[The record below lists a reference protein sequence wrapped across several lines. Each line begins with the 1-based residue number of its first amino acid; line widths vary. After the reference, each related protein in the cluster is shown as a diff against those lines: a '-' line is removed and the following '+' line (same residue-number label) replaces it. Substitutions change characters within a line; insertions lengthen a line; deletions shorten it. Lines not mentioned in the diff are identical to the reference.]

1 MLSTRLLLAWAAC
14 LGTVASLTADDT
26 GFRVPDGFEVSLFAD
41 DDLAT
46 NIYTLTVDN
55 NGQVVVSGPG
65 YVKRLLDD
73 NGDGLADRAE
83 TVFEGPAS
91 GAKGLLFTPEGHLI
105 FTGDNGLWMVRD
117 TDGDGRCEAEPERW
131 ATLRHP
137 EHGANGLVWGPDGHV
152 WLICGNDAGVDKQL
166 AGPGSPVPDPQCGAV
181 LRFAPDGQS
190 STVYAHGFRNPY
202 DLVFGP
208 DGHLFTVDSDGER
221 EHKLPWYTPTRLFDI
236 GSGRHHGWIES
247 GWTKSWAPPAY
258 FFDNVPRVAEIGR
271 GSPTGLFV
279 TQHPAWPAR
288 YRNGVF
294 SLCWTYGRVYFF
306 PLERQGSTF
315 TSDVEVFVET
325 IGDVGFAPVDA
336 ELSPSGDVY
345 LAIGGRGTRG
355 SVFRLRPSPRLTTP
369 VNYTDP
375 VAKVLQA
382 PQPLSPWSRKAW
394 IASVR
399 ELGHEVFANIVAD
412 PNRAVPERVRAI
424 EILVDV
430 FQSVGA
436 MPLDWIAEIE
446 SPEVRARLA
455 WATMTPDRAHDRKIL
470 LQQFAQDKHPRV
482 LRAAWEGLIVEPLP
496 PEASPEIA
504 DAAIAETDRYVS
516 GALIRAFD
524 HPELTTLAE
533 RIAKVH
539 RAAPQALPGRY
550 VPVMTACWFLDGETT
565 SRWTIAAWTQQEP
578 TDPSYRYLT
587 SDIAY
592 NTPATSAVDAVRRL
606 QVEIG
611 AINLFQAKGTTE
623 NTSEKQPEVLTGF
636 VSTLPYETI
645 APYVDGIERGLTKR
659 FPTGNR
665 ILDLEIARTLGM
677 IHRGLIVTK
686 KLNLF
691 SDPRDDIHYLIVIAL
706 ADGERSKDVTNATAY
721 ALANLHRKYA
731 EQGEYPSDKWPERI
745 GELFD
750 LLVQKDPAL
759 PEAIVAQE
767 AFGRAEHTLF
777 AQRLPKELR
786 DQAAEKLFAEAAR
799 RYDEGEESDLE
810 PAFTPEL
817 IRLAAGLPAEKT
829 LPILRDLWTDLRYR
843 DDVTLVLARHK
854 QPEDH
859 ERLVESLKSTQFS
872 IVAAA
877 ADALLAMSKNG
888 DMKASPE
895 SLAAALVG
903 LRRQSGIER
912 GSEATDPR
920 LLTLVQQWSEQLDAP
935 KPLVEQLA
943 RTAEKPNQ
951 QAIRDTFIALRSF
964 LVERYPEESASL
976 VGLGGQTAEA
986 WSERLARV
994 DWEAGRVAEGKV
1006 AFERAACHKCHDGR
1020 SRLGP
1025 ELKNVGSRFSRA
1037 DLFAAILEPSRDVS
1051 PTYHTTIVRTKSGKT
1066 YVGMTV
1072 YQSPDATLLQTG
1084 PGETTRIHGSD
1095 ILVQEKGS
1103 ISLMP
1108 TGLLDEFDA
1117 QSLAD
1122 LYAYLKTIR

>member
-1 MLSTRLLLAWAAC
+1 VLSTRLLLAWAAC

-46 NIYTLTVDN
+46 NIYTLTVDHL
-55 NGQVVVSGPG
+55 GQVVVSGPG

-83 TVFEGPAS
+83 TVFDGPAS

-105 FTGDNGLWMVRD
+105 FTGDNGLWLVRD
-117 TDGDGRCEAEPERW
+117 NDGDGRCEAEPERW

-181 LRFAPDGQS
+181 IRFTPDGQS

-236 GSGRHHGWIES
+236 GAGRHHGWIES

-315 TSDVEVFVET
+315 TSDVEVFMET
-325 IGDVGFAPVDA
+325 VGDVGFAPVDA
-336 ELSPSGDVY
+336 ELSPSGDVF

-375 VAKVLQA
+375 IAKVLQA

-399 ELGHEVFANIVAD
+399 ELGREVFANVIAD
-412 PNRAVPERVRAI
+412 PNRAVQERVRAI

-430 FQSVGA
+430 FQNFGA
-436 MPLDWIAEIE
+436 MPLDWIAQIE

-455 WATMTPDRAHDRKIL
+455 WATLTPDRAQDRKIL

-504 DAAIAETDRYVS
+504 DRALAESDRYVS

-524 HPELTTLAE
+524 HPELKKLAE
-533 RIAKVH
+533 RIAKDK
-539 RAAPQALPGRY
+539 RTAFQNPPTLYKPE
-550 VPVMTACWFLDGETT
+550 MTSPWLLDGQAA
-565 SRWTIAAWTQQEP
+565 SRQTVAAWTQDEP
-578 TDPSYRYLT
+578 HDPIYHYLN
-587 SDIAY
+587 SSRQY
-592 NTPATSAVDAVRRL
+592 NNWPGPAVHAVRRL
-606 QVEIG
+606 QVELG
-611 AINLFQAKGTTE
+611 AINLCHAKGDTE
-623 NTSEKQPEVLTGF
+623 KTSEKHPEVLTGY
-636 VSTLPYETI
+636 VSTLPHETI
-645 APYVDGIERGLTKR
+645 APYANGIERGLTR
-659 FPTGNR
+659 CFPSGDR
-665 ILDLEIARTLGM
+665 IVDLEIARTLGM
-677 IHRGLIVTK
+677 IHRGLIVSQ
-686 KLNLF
+686 KLTSQ
-691 SDPRDDIHYLIVIAL
+691 SDPQDDIHYLIVMALSEGQRTDEVTSATARAL
-706 ADGERSKDVTNATAY
+706 AG
-721 ALANLHRKYA
+721 LHAKYA
-731 EQGEYPSDKWPERI
+731 EQDEYPSDKWPERI

-750 LLVQKDPAL
+750 LLVKKDPAL
-759 PEAIVAQE
+759 PEALVEVA

-777 AQRLPKELR
+777 AQRLPKELKER
-786 DQAAEKLFAEAAR
+786 AAEKLFAEAAR

-817 IRLAAGLPAEKT
+817 IRLVAGLPAEKT
-829 LPILRDLWTDLRYR
+829 LPILRELWTDLRYR
-843 DDVTLVLARHK
+843 DDVTLVLTRHK
-854 QPEDH
+854 QPEDR

-877 ADALLAMSKNG
+877 AEALLAMSK
-888 DMKASPE
+888 DTDKKASPE

-912 GSEATDPR
+912 GSDATDPR

-935 KPLVEQLA
+935 EAIVEQIA
-943 RTAEKPNQ
+943 ATAEKPSP
-951 QAIRDTFIALRSF
+951 QAIRDAFIALRSF

-986 WSERLARV
+986 WSERLAKV
-994 DWEAGRVAEGKV
+994 DWDAGRVAEGKI

-1072 YQSPDATLLQTG
+1072 YQSPDGTLLQTG
-1084 PGETTRIHGSD
+1084 PGETARINGPD